1 MAGILNV
8 SPFSLFFF
16 SLVLGIV
23 WLYSWSGFG
32 LFLIQDPSIKELA
45 EQIAKDPTFNQL
57 AEQLQ
62 KSVPS
67 ASSTEGALPN
77 FDPEQ
82 YMATMNQVM
91 GNPEFRTMAEK
102 LGNALV
108 QV

>member
-1 MAGILNV
+1 MDSIVEVG
-8 SPFSLFFF
+8 
-16 SLVLGIV
+16 LVC
-23 WLYSWSGFG
+23 YCF
-32 LFLIQDPSIKELA
+32 QDPSIKELA

-67 ASSTEGALPN
+67 ASGEGGGLPN

-108 QV
+108 QVANTSCFLLSCYCSS